1 MKEKDFIVYRLPI
14 ADQLVSEGYKL
25 LRTGINVQN
34 IKYKVFF
41 FENTQELR
49 ARVKELTQK

>member
-1 MKEKDFIVYRLPI
+1 MKEKDFIIYRLAI
-14 ADQLVSEGYKL
+14 AEQLVNEGYKL
-25 LRTGINVQN
+25 LRTGINLQN

-49 ARVKELTQK
+49 ERVRELTQK